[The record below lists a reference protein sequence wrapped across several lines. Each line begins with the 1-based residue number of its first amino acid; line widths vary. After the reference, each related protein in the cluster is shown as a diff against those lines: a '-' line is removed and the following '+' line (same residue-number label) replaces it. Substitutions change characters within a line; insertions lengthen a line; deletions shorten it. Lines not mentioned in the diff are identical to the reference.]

1 MKNLTGESKYDNIII
16 SFLHTNTSLK
26 LEHSLSF
33 GYFLSSLHMFM
44 EKPVEI
50 ALIATNESDFHPF
63 TEMIGKRFL
72 PTRVLVGKVSG
83 ESLQGDSPPLL
94 LDRALTNKMTTA
106 YLCEGNVCQLPVNT
120 VEALSTEIQKSV
132 PEL

>member
-1 MKNLTGESKYDNIII
+1 
-16 SFLHTNTSLK
+16 
-26 LEHSLSF
+26 
-33 GYFLSSLHMFM
+33 M

-50 ALIATNESDFHPF
+50 ALIATNESDFHQF

-94 LDRALTNKMTTA
+94 LDRGLTNKMTTA

-120 VEALSTEIQKSV
+120 AGALSTQIEKFV
-132 PEL
+132 PEI